1 MASFFGNYDHSV
13 DANGRVNI
21 PAKFRKELLPEDEER
36 FFVSCGPKNNLRIYT
51 KTAWLKRVAEINAI
65 KDAPNIL
72 AYKQMLFGNM
82 NDSTLDA
89 QKRIVLTPTLMKHA
103 GIGKEVT
110 LVGMANYIE
119 LWDTAKYKEHQETM
133 SAGFDEAFFA
143 AEAELGGMQ

>member
-36 FFVSCGPKNNLRIYT
+36 FFVTCGPKNNLWIYP
-51 KTAWLKRVAEINAI
+51 KTAWFKRVAQLKALPDTPKN
-65 KDAPNIL
+65 L
-72 AYKQMLFGNM
+72 SLKQMIFGNM

-89 QKRIVLTPTLMKHA
+89 QKRIVLTLSLMKHA

-119 LWDTAKYKEHQETM
+119 LWDTAKYKECQEAM
-133 SAGFDEAFFA
+133 SASFDDAFFE
-143 AEAELGGMQ
+143 AEAELGGIQ